1 MRHSGGVEKPP
12 MLQPLP
18 AAPGKKKRGIW
29 IAILAVVLVVAAF
42 AVVWVVKHRAPP
54 ITVQTTKVSRHSLTN
69 LVVANG
75 QIQPVVQVTISPEV
89 SGEIVALPVKEGQLV
104 NKDDLLVKIK
114 PDVYV
119 AAVNQ
124 SKASYASSL
133 AGESQ
138 SAASVEKAEADY
150 ERNLEL
156 FNRKLLS
163 ASDFIAFKVA
173 RDVAR
178 AQFQSATNQVD
189 MAKAAV
195 DSAEEE
201 LAKTT
206 IFSPVTGTITRLNSE
221 LGERVLGTVQNAGTE
236 IMIVSDL
243 NQIEA
248 RVNVGEMDVVSI
260 AAGEQVRLEVDAFK
274 DRKFTGVVT
283 NVANSAVGSGSR
295 NGSSSSSS
303 SSQSQQATQFEVR
316 IRVNEKELAF
326 RPGMSV
332 TAEIETEYR
341 TNALTVPLASVTT
354 RPMKSVPTNG
364 PAKMSGTNA
373 TASTASGTNAV
384 TGTNALAG
392 TNAITGTNA
401 VAGTNNGKTVG
412 KIALAAKPA
421 DVVFAVEGDHVKAV
435 PVKIGI
441 CDDNYWEI
449 TDGLTNDQE
458 IVSGG
463 YRAIG
468 RDLQDGSKI
477 HVGPAGADTE
487 AEKK

>member
-1 MRHSGGVEKPP
+1 
-12 MLQPLP
+12 
-18 AAPGKKKRGIW
+18 
-29 IAILAVVLVVAAF
+29 
-42 AVVWVVKHRAPP
+42 VKHRAPP
-54 ITVQTTKVSRHSLTN
+54 ITVQTTKVSRHSITN

-89 SGEIVALPVKEGQLV
+89 SGEITELPVKEGQLV
-104 NKDDLLVKIK
+104 KKGDLLVKIK

-133 AGESQ
+133 AGEAQ

-150 ERNLEL
+150 ERNEEL

-178 AQFQSATNQVD
+178 AQFESATNQVN
-189 MAKAAV
+189 MAKASV
-195 DSAEEE
+195 DSAEEQ

-206 IFSPVTGTITRLNSE
+206 IFSPVNGTVTKLNSE

-236 IMIVSDL
+236 IMIISDL

-260 AAGEQVRLEVDAFK
+260 APGQKARLEVDAFK
-274 DRKFTGVVT
+274 DRKFTGVVSA
-283 NVANSAVGSGSR
+283 VANSAVGSGSKLA
-295 NGSSSSSS
+295 SS

-316 IRVNEKELAF
+316 IRVNDKESAF

-332 TAEIETEYR
+332 TAEIETQYR

-354 RPMKSVPTNG
+354 RPMKAAPKTDPPSTG
-364 PAKMSGTNA
+364 GTNA
-373 TASTASGTNAV
+373 AATSV
-384 TGTNALAG
+384 
-392 TNAITGTNA
+392 TNA
-401 VAGTNNGKTVG
+401 VAGTNSVAGTNNGNAGEKS
-412 KIALAAKPA
+412 ALAGKPNEA
-421 DVVFAVEGDHVKAV
+421 TKPTDVVFAVAGDRVKAV
-435 PVKIGI
+435 AVKIGI

-477 HVGPAGADTE
+477 HVGPAAADTQ